1 MPFASAITCCNGS
14 REPVAATMTG
24 PNQSC
29 EGQWQAESASIMSAS
44 AAANQTEIGLIYFAA
59 IVQGLALV
67 TFPAASSIFTGA
79 DGFGFDNI
87 HYGTMFVP
95 QVGLAVLASA
105 LAPKLAR
112 RWSLRRVLL
121 AGFAGD
127 VVAMTLLALCRLL
140 LGKPD
145 TAFGLLLIATGAL
158 GLGFGATVM
167 ALNIYAE
174 AFFPQSTDRAV
185 LALNALLGLGT
196 ALAPVL
202 VATVVALGAWWLLPV
217 AVACVLVLICGIA
230 LTQPL
235 RTPSA
240 PTASPGGPMSIDWR
254 TLPRRF
260 WLYTAL
266 VFLYGIVEAL
276 NGTWATLYLSGE
288 RGVSPRGASLALTAF
303 WAMVTIGRLLIAAI
317 SRRATAGKV
326 YVGLAI
332 FLAIAFQFAARV
344 HGEAEGIMAF
354 AMTGLACSAIL
365 PLSISFGG
373 DEFPYLSALVAG
385 ELIAFYQLGFGV
397 AAFGTGPLKAL
408 TGLSLA
414 TIFSA
419 GSVIAAGM
427 GSVALLV
434 IRRPAGK

>member
-1 MPFASAITCCNGS
+1 
-14 REPVAATMTG
+14 
-24 PNQSC
+24 
-29 EGQWQAESASIMSAS
+29 MSAS
-44 AAANQTEIGLIYFAA
+44 AAANPTEIVIIYFAA
-59 IVQGLALV
+59 VVQGLALV

-79 DGFGFDNI
+79 DGFGFDSTR
-87 HYGTMFVP
+87 YGTLFVP
-95 QVGLAVLASA
+95 QVGLAILASG

-112 RWSLRRVLL
+112 QWSLRRVLL
-121 AGFAGD
+121 AGLAGD
-127 VVAMTLLALCRLL
+127 IVAMTLLAFCRLL
-140 LGKPD
+140 LGRPD
-145 TAFGLLLIATGAL
+145 AAFGVLLVATGAL

-167 ALNIYAE
+167 ALNTYAE
-174 AFFPQSTDRAV
+174 TFFPRSTDRAV

-202 VATVVALGAWWLLPV
+202 VAAVVAVGAWWLLPV
-217 AVACVLVLICGIA
+217 TVACVLVLICGIA
-230 LTQPL
+230 MTQPL
-235 RTPSA
+235 QVMSA
-240 PTASPGGPMSIDWR
+240 PTAGRGGPLSITWR
-254 TLPRRF
+254 SLPHRF

-266 VFLYGIVEAL
+266 VVLYGFVEAL

-303 WAMVTIGRLLIAAI
+303 WAMVTIGRVVIAAI
-317 SRRATAGKV
+317 SRRETASKV
-326 YVGLAI
+326 YVGLAM
-332 FLAIAFQFAARV
+332 FLAIAFQLVARA

-373 DEFPYLSALVAG
+373 DEFPSLSALVAG

-397 AAFGTGPLKAL
+397 AAFGTGPLKDLA
-408 TGLSLA
+408 GLSLS

-419 GSVIAAGM
+419 GSVIAAAM
-427 GSVALLV
+427 GIVALFV